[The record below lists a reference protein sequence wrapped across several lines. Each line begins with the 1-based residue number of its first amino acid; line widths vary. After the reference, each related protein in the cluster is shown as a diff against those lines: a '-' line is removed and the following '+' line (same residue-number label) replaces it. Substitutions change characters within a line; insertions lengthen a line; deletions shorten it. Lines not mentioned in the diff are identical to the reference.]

1 MVSPQSVI
9 GPHSVTGPQSVTGP
23 PCPESTVVI
32 PAIPDGRLF
41 CSAEISTN
49 LALQTAVRGFTGFLS
64 AQMIQITE
72 RFQADALR
80 ATTVQFMC
88 EHVDGYIGV
97 ECEARR

>member
-1 MVSPQSVI
+1 M
-9 GPHSVTGPQSVTGP
+9 TGG
-23 PCPESTVVI
+23 PCPASRVVI

-41 CSAEISTN
+41 RSVEISTN
-49 LALQTAVRGFTGFLS
+49 IAFQTAVRGFTGFLS
-64 AQMIQITE
+64 DQMLQITE

-97 ECEARR
+97 ECEAYK